1 MKKVFNSL
9 FVIISAMITFA
20 GCAKQE
26 IDAPATP
33 ETKTVQF
40 FANSIETKT
49 EFGTP
54 DNGVYPTL
62 WSAGDKVKILVN
74 LESVKNTE
82 KTAEIVCSEDFRS
95 AKFTSE
101 LVQPDAETFTFYS
114 VSPSVALL
122 GKTAEKLY
130 VTIPSEQTP
139 LETSVDKKAQLLFA
153 MSETTETMPS
163 SVELNYHHLT
173 AYGKLS
179 LANLS
184 SDVTSISKITIQAP
198 EGVYLTGKWDYFL
211 AEESLVVRS
220 GNGSNTIVLTTKN
233 ASDVWFACAPVDVS
247 GKTFTLTVTT
257 DKGDF
262 VKEITFPANRRF
274 EAGRIAKFTVDMA
287 GIEVEQPEETKT
299 EWVATSFANLKEGDQ
314 VVIVS
319 TKGQNIYA
327 MPNDNGTGSAPKV
340 VAVSYAN
347 NKLSNEPEQ
356 KIVWYVGVDGANR
369 IFYAKSD
376 KSTWAYCTNSN
387 NGVRVGTNT
396 NKTFT
401 LDGTTG
407 YLKHNGTSRYL
418 GVYNNQDWRCYTNTT
433 GNTAGQTFQFFM
445 RSGDAGGE
453 TPEPDPTPDPEP
465 ETPTYASLEDLVTAG
480 QPTTDGT
487 KVNVTLTDEEITS
500 IYVTSSGYRNGVFL
514 QVGEQE
520 IEIYSRD
527 VPMEWVVGGTISGTL
542 KECVWKL
549 YNTTWELCPT
559 SWSELTYTAPV
570 EVTPDPEPEQPGQGG
585 DAGVVV
591 LSEQFDNS
599 TTADSNNEI
608 TTSKFP
614 NFSGATSKA
623 YTSQYGGIKLGSSK
637 ASGYITSKSLDLSS
651 SFTVQIDACKY
662 GSDSGNIQ
670 VTVGSVTKTINNS
683 ELGKAGSFK
692 TFTLSF
698 DAATANSTVK
708 IATSSKRA
716 YIDNVVIT
724 RN

>member
-1 MKKVFNSL
+1 
-9 FVIISAMITFA
+9 
-20 GCAKQE
+20 
-26 IDAPATP
+26 
-33 ETKTVQF
+33 
-40 FANSIETKT
+40 
-49 EFGTP
+49 
-54 DNGVYPTL
+54 
-62 WSAGDKVKILVN
+62 
-74 LESVKNTE
+74 
-82 KTAEIVCSEDFRS
+82 
-95 AKFTSE
+95 
-101 LVQPDAETFTFYS
+101 
-114 VSPSVALL
+114 
-122 GKTAEKLY
+122 
-130 VTIPSEQTP
+130 
-139 LETSVDKKAQLLFA
+139 
-153 MSETTETMPS
+153 
-163 SVELNYHHLT
+163 VELKYHHLT

-184 SDVTSISKITIQAP
+184 SEVSSVSKIKIEAP
-198 EGVYLTGKWDYFL
+198 EDMCLTGKWDYFL

-220 GNGSNTIVLTTKN
+220 GYGSNTIVLTTSN
-233 ASDVWFACAPVDVS
+233 TADVWFSCAPVDVS
-247 GKTFTLTVTT
+247 GQTFTLTVTT

-262 VKEITFPANRRF
+262 VKEITFPADRSF

-319 TKGQNIYA
+319 TKGQYIYA

-340 VAVSYAN
+340 VDVSYAN
-347 NKLSNEPEQ
+347 NKLSREPEQ
-356 KIVWYVGVDGANR
+356 KIVWYVGVDGTNR

-387 NGVRVGTNT
+387 NGVRVGTNA

-401 LDGTTG
+401 LDVATG
-407 YLKHNGTSRYL
+407 YLKHIGTSRFL

-433 GNTAGQTFQFFM
+433 GNTAGQTFQFFVK
-445 RSGDAGGE
+445 SGDAGGE

-465 ETPTYASLEDLVTAG
+465 ETPTYASLEELVAAG

-487 KVNVTLTDEEITS
+487 NVNVTLTDEEITS

-527 VPMEWVVGGTISGTL
+527 VPAEWVVGGTISGTL

-549 YNTTWELCPT
+549 YNTTWELCPAD
-559 SWSELTYTAPV
+559 WSELTYTAPA
-570 EVTPDPEPEQPGQGG
+570 ETPEPDPTPDPEPEQPGQGD

-591 LSEQFDNS
+591 LSEQFDNNTTSDSS
-599 TTADSNNEI
+599 TAI
-608 TTSKFP
+608 TTSKFT

-623 YTSQYGGIKLGSSK
+623 YTSKYGGIKLGSSS
-637 ASGYITSKSLDLSS
+637 AVGYITSKSLDLSS
-651 SFTVQIDACKY
+651 AFTVQIDACKY
-662 GSDSGNIQ
+662 GSDTGNIN
-670 VTVGSVTKTINNS
+670 VTVGEVTKTISNS
-683 ELGKAGSFK
+683 DLGAAGSFK
-692 TFTLSF
+692 TFTLTF

>member
-1 MKKVFNSL
+1 MTMKKVFKSL
-9 FVIISAMITFA
+9 FVIIVAMITFA

-26 IDAPATP
+26 IDTPAIP
-33 ETKTVQF
+33 ESKTVQF

-54 DNGVYPTL
+54 DDNGVYPTL
-62 WSAGDKVKILVN
+62 WSTGDKVKILVN
-74 LESVKNTE
+74 LESVKDTE
-82 KTAEIVCSEDFRS
+82 KTAEIECSEDFRS

-122 GKTAEKLY
+122 GKTSEKLY

-153 MSETTETMPS
+153 MSETSETMPS

-198 EGVYLTGKWDYFL
+198 EDVYLTGKWDYFL

-220 GNGSNTIVLTTKN
+220 GNGSNTIVLTTSKT
-233 ASDVWFACAPVDVS
+233 ADIWFACAPVDMS
-247 GKTFTLTVTT
+247 NKTLTLTVTT

-262 VKEITFPANRRF
+262 VKEITFPSNRRF

-319 TKGQNIYA
+319 TKEQKIYA
-327 MPNDNGTGSAPKV
+327 MPNDNGTSAPGV

-347 NKLSNEPEQ
+347 NKLSSEPEQ
-356 KIVWYVGVDGANR
+356 KIVWYVGVDGSDR

-376 KSTWAYCTNSN
+376 KSAWAYCTNTN
-387 NGVRVGTNT
+387 NGVKVGTNT

-407 YLKHNGTSRYL
+407 YLKHIGTSRYL

-433 GNTAGQTFQFFM
+433 GNTAGQTFQFFV

-465 ETPTYASLEDLVTAG
+465 ETPTYASLEDLVAAG

-500 IYVTSSGYRNGVFL
+500 IYETSSGYRNGVFL

-527 VPMEWVVGGTISGTL
+527 VPVEWIVGGTISGTL

-549 YNTTWELCPT
+549 YNTTWELCP
-559 SWSELTYTAPV
+559 SDWSELTYTAPAG
-570 EVTPDPEPEQPGQGG
+570 VTPDPTPNPDQPGQGG
-585 DAGVVV
+585 SGEVVTETI
-591 LSEQFDNS
+591 SGTFTSANS
-599 TTADSNNEI
+599 KLTLTTASGI
-608 TTSKFP
+608 TIVQEKVSGSTAVNATYNTATTLRVYKGHALK
-614 NFSGATSKA
+614 FSGKTITKIEFTHTSGYKGNTVTA
-623 YTSQYGGIKLGSSK
+623 STGKYTSG
-637 ASGYITSKSLDLSS
+637 D
-651 SFTVQIDACKY
+651 
-662 GSDSGNIQ
+662 
-670 VTVGSVTKTINNS
+670 
-683 ELGKAGSFK
+683 
-692 TFTLSF
+692 
-698 DAATANSTVK
+698 
-708 IATSSKRA
+708 TSSVWEGES
-716 YIDNVVIT
+716 DNITITNTATGTNVQLRPTKIVVT
-724 RN
+724 YKN